1 MYLFAFGPQLKRN
14 PPVAIATF
22 VSIVDTLD
30 ALLYLNVLVRR
41 ISGFVPV
48 IETAF
53 RQVDDFYQL
62 NDREFM
68 P

>member
-1 MYLFAFGPQLKRN
+1 VYLFTFGPQLNRN
-14 PPVAIATF
+14 PPVAIAAF

-30 ALLYLNVLVRR
+30 ALFYLGMPVRS
-41 ISGFVPV
+41 ISGFIPV

-62 NDREFM
+62 NYREFM